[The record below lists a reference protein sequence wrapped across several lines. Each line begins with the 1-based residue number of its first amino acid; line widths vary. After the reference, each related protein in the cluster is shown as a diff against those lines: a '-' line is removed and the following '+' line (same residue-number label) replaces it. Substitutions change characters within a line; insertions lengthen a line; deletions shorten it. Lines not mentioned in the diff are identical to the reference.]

1 TTACAD
7 IVARDRKMEQT
18 TQPEEIVRHPPND
31 FIKDFIGVKRIER
44 KRLIAEKS
52 LLTFKNLCKAKSE
65 KAVQSVVS
73 ETTMRDA
80 KEILDKQKEIDLK
93 VTEGNKVLGYVDY
106 QVILEAAMNGSDQI
120 D

>member
-1 TTACAD
+1 M
-7 IVARDRKMEQT
+7 RKVKNDQKTHTDELLNN
-18 TQPEEIVRHPPND
+18 PAND
-31 FIKDFIGVKRIER
+31 FVKDFIGVKRLER
-44 KRLIAEKS
+44 KRLFAEKS
-52 LLTFKNLCKAKSE
+52 LLTFKKLFKAKSE

-73 ETTMRDA
+73 ETTMREA
-80 KEILDKQKEIDLK
+80 KEILEKQKEIDLK

>member
-1 TTACAD
+1 VNANHNELHRKTAKD
-7 IVARDRKMEQT
+7 IV
-18 TQPEEIVRHPPND
+18 
-31 FIKDFIGVKRIER
+31 KDFKGIKKIKQ
-44 KRLIAEKS
+44 KRLFEEKS
-52 LLTFKNLCKAKSE
+52 LLTFKNLFKAKSE

-73 ETTMRDA
+73 ETTMREA